1 MKICPSNKK
10 WLGPDLTMDM
20 ALDRVLEPNYRDS
33 GKLERVEADIERL
46 KWILRV
52 ILTPKQILRLIKDG
66 GYPDAI
72 LCDRDGA
79 K

>member
-10 WLGPDLTMDM
+10 WLGPDLTMDK

-33 GKLERVEADIERL
+33 CKLERVEADIERL

-52 ILTPKQILRLIKDG
+52 ILTPKQILRLIKAG